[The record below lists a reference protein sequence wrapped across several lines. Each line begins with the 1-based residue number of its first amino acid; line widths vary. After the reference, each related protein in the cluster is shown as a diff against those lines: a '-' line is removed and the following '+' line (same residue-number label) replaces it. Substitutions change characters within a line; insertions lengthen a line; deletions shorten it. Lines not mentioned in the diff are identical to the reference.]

1 VKKYPKTYKSK
12 ESSRN
17 IRNTRINTR
26 ENCTEKI
33 HENGGKKSAKS
44 LAQTGNCYIRRALP
58 TVRPHT
64 FGGLRKVII
73 SNRFVWVHNGFPS
86 CVDCPYY
93 RRVRD
98 GDAAHPAFGEDPR
111 QLPGSP
117 RGFQDPGV
125 RGGPGAAHSHPV
137 FQGLAREGP
146 VLGPRDLAIRAN
158 IFSTGWIDLA
168 ATVGMREM
176 ALASSTSPTPPATGS
191 QWLSERTT
199 NQGFRCRG
207 FGFHELELWKVILI
221 FV

>member
-1 VKKYPKTYKSK
+1 MADY
-12 ESSRN
+12 
-17 IRNTRINTR
+17 
-26 ENCTEKI
+26 
-33 HENGGKKSAKS
+33 AKS
-44 LAQTGNCYIRRALP
+44 SSPTVCVSSQWISLLRGLSLLPTSTRRRRRAAP
-58 TVRPHT
+58 
-64 FGGLRKVII
+64 
-73 SNRFVWVHNGFPS
+73 
-86 CVDCPYY
+86 D
-93 RRVRD
+93 
-98 GDAAHPAFGEDPR
+98 FGEDPR

-117 RGFQDPGV
+117 RGRGLQDPGV

-137 FQGLAREGP
+137 FQGLAREAP

-207 FGFHELELWKVILI
+207 FGFHELEL
-221 FV
+221 